1 MVFSTI
7 DYVENT
13 CCGGAYSALAQFGVK
28 YKGWSRTAS
37 IMTRAN
43 SARVMVALMLFS
55 AFSAVV
61 VANDAGSGGDAGD
74 STSTAFYLPASNGT
88 YYGNL
93 TSSTDESDY
102 YAVNMSTNTGI
113 AAQLNSPSGADFDLR
128 LYSSSG
134 SVIDSSYSTS
144 VDDITSNGSAVGGT
158 TIYIEVTQWTGSGQY
173 TLQIWIFSTGG
184 QPGSNQDDAGSGSD
198 AGSDASTAISLTAAN
213 GTVDGWI
220 SDQWDSDDWYSVTVP
235 TDRYMFVDII
245 SFANA
250 SFYGSYISILDSA
263 GSTIDSD
270 WGNTWSTVSTNGSSV
285 GGQTIYI
292 QMHSSSD
299 EGDYNFSY
307 NFASTAG
314 QPGSNQDDAGT
325 GGDAGNSAASA
336 TNLTVPVTGGNYT
349 GWASSNWDTE
359 DWYRITIPVNH
370 TIWADVSWT
379 NTSAD
384 LDLYMYDSTGLTT
397 IDYAAGSAN
406 PEMVS
411 ANGTSVGGADILLR
425 VRAYSGDSNYTMSI
439 GMENVTGV
447 PTSGNQNDANT
458 GGDAGDNTTYATD
471 LPQTNATWWGWI
483 SNSDDRYDYYRI
495 NITGD
500 YAIQASLDWN
510 NTDDYDIFLL
520 DSSGSVIEYSFFD
533 HPENVSSGSTNV
545 SNSTVFVQVDAWSGE
560 GEYSLTLNFTEM
572 ATLPVNNQNDA
583 GTGGDASDDY
593 LTPTILWINSTSVN
607 NSYSGWGSLN
617 DDLNDNYQTTV
628 PMGHGIAISVWFNSA
643 EVDFQVI
650 LADDQA
656 NTIDYSNVNNPEYV
670 TSNGSGSYPGMI
682 VEGMDVLVQV
692 RATSGEGSYGM
703 SWFFFTLDSD
713 GDGFY
718 DTVEEDCGTDPEDN
732 NSVPLDTDNDGIC
745 DPIDM
750 DDDGDGV
757 DDSDDDFP
765 LDPNEQTDTDNDG
778 VGNNADEDDDG
789 DGWSDADE
797 QTCGSNPTDAS
808 STPADNDWDGICDT
822 MDDDDDDDGVLDV
835 DDAFP
840 FDASESVDTD
850 NDGIG
855 DNADNDDDGDGFT
868 DGVETDCLSDPL
880 DQTSVPEDTDADGQC
895 NEEDADDDNDGR
907 ADITDAF
914 PLDVNEWSDTDGDG
928 IGNNADVDDDND
940 GYLDENDAF
949 PFDSSEWA
957 DFDGDG
963 IGNNADLDDDDD
975 GWSDDHEDRCGSD
988 AYSPWSKPDDNDDD
1002 HVCDL
1007 LDEDDDNDGI
1017 LDINDFFPFDA
1028 TEWDDTDYDGIGDF
1042 ADLDDDGDGW
1052 ADIDEPNC
1060 GSDPMDP
1067 NSIPLDNDQDH
1078 ICDLVDIDDDNDLVQ
1093 DSDDDFPFNGN
1104 EWRDTDGDGDGN
1116 NRDLDDDDDGW
1127 TDNQEQMCQTDSLA
1141 FSSVPI
1147 DTDGDGT
1154 CDLVDLDDD
1163 NDGVVDLD
1171 DTFPKDVNEWQDLN
1185 GDGRGDNAFPL
1196 SIGDKMKL
1204 NPGMTA
1210 VIIILILAVIGALVA
1225 VTLMRRKEDEAK
1237 EWGEEDYTSYDE
1249 TTGWQ
1254 ETPSHETD
1262 PAAEATEAVDEY
1274 PEVAEESAEAGE
1286 EYSEFA
1292 EEAGSEAPPLPPGF
1306 HSEEVVEEVTE
1317 PADGNADEGSDWLTE
1332 LTIESEPEAAPED
1345 IEEAEGVSEQTSP
1358 NPPSNRPP
1366 PPPPGFF
1373 DEVE

>member
-7 DYVENT
+7 DYLET
-13 CCGGAYSALAQFGVK
+13 PCCGGAYSALARLGEK
-28 YKGWSRTAS
+28 YKDWSRTAS

-113 AAQLNSPSGADFDLR
+113 TAQLISPSGADFDLI

-134 SVIDSSYSTS
+134 SLIDSSYSTS

-158 TIYIEVTQWTGSGQY
+158 TIYIEVTRWTGSGQY
-173 TLQIWIFSTGG
+173 TLQIWIFSTAG

-220 SDQWDSDDWYSVTVP
+220 SDQWDNNDWYSVTVP
-235 TDRYMFVDII
+235 TNHYMFVDII

-250 SFYGSYISILDSA
+250 TFYGSYISILDSA

-325 GGDAGNSAASA
+325 GDDAGNSAASA

-349 GWASSNWDTE
+349 GWVSNNWDTE

-370 TIWADVSWT
+370 TIWADVSWS

-384 LDLYMYDSTGLTT
+384 FDVYMYDSTGLTT

-447 PTSGNQNDANT
+447 PTSGNQNDANSS
-458 GGDAGDNTTYATD
+458 GDAGDNMSYGLD
-471 LPQTNATWWGWI
+471 LPQTNATYWGWI
-483 SNSDDRYDYYRI
+483 SNSDDIDDYYRL
-495 NITGD
+495 NITGE
-500 YAIQASLDWN
+500 YAIQASLNWN
-510 NTDDYDIFLL
+510 NSDDYDISLL
-520 DSSGSVIEYSFFD
+520 DSSGSTIDYSWFD
-533 HPENVSSGSTNV
+533 HPENVTSGSTNV
-545 SNSTVFVQVDAWSGE
+545 TNSTVYLWINAWSGE
-560 GEYSLTLNFTEM
+560 GEYSLTIDFLDTT
-572 ATLPVNNQNDA
+572 TLPVNNQNDS
-583 GTGGDASDDY
+583 GSGGDAGDDVND
-593 LTPTILWINSTSVN
+593 LTSIPLNIGQNDFT
-607 NSYSGWGSLN
+607 GWASSSQDAN
-617 DDLNDNYQTTV
+617 DFYEYAV
-628 PMGHGIAISVWFNSA
+628 PMDHGIAIEMTMDTNFFTGYLVLGWSSNLS
-643 EVDFQVI
+643 
-650 LADDQA
+650 
-656 NTIDYSNVNNPEYV
+656 TIDSSSNLNGYEMV
-670 TSNGSGSYPGMI
+670 TSNGSI
-682 VEGMDVLVQV
+682 VSGENVILRVVGW
-692 RATSGEGSYGM
+692 SGEGAYNLTV
-703 SWFFFTLDSD
+703 WIFTLDTD
-713 GDGFY
+713 GDGFW
-718 DTVEEDCGTDPEDN
+718 DTVEVNCGSDPEDAN
-732 NSVPLDTDNDGIC
+732 DVPTDNDADGVC
-745 DPIDM
+745 DAM
-750 DDDGDGV
+750 DDDDDNDGV
-757 DDSDDDFP
+757 VDNDDAFP
-765 LDPNEQTDTDNDG
+765 FDPNETTDTDNDG

-914 PLDVNEWSDTDGDG
+914 PLDVNEWTDTDGDG
-928 IGNNADVDDDND
+928 IGDNADVDDDND

-949 PFDSSEWA
+949 PYDSSEWA

-975 GWSDDHEDRCGSD
+975 GWSDDSEVRCGSD
-988 AYSPWSKPDDNDDD
+988 AYSPWSKPDDYDND

-1093 DSDDDFPFNGN
+1093 DIDDDFPFNGN

-1127 TDNQEQMCQTDSLA
+1127 TDNQEQLCQTDPLA

-1154 CDLVDLDDD
+1154 CDLADLDDD

-1171 DTFPKDVNEWQDLN
+1171 DTFPKDANEWQDRN

-1204 NPGMTA
+1204 NPGLTA

-1249 TTGWQ
+1249 TAGWQ
-1254 ETPSHETD
+1254 ETLSHETD

-1274 PEVAEESAEAGE
+1274 PEVAEESADAGE
-1286 EYSEFA
+1286 ESSEFA

-1358 NPPSNRPP
+1358 NQPSNRPP